1 MSNPL
6 FQVLGGN
13 SHNMNGP
20 MGNMMQMVQQ
30 FNQFQQNFR
39 GDPKEEV
46 MKLLQSGRMNQQ
58 QLDQLQNMARQ
69 FQSVIDK
76 MR

>member
-6 FQVLGGN
+6 FQTLGGN
-13 SHNMNGP
+13 SHNTNGP

-30 FNQFQQNFR
+30 FNQFQQNFH

-46 MKLLQSGRMNQQ
+46 MKLLQSGRMSQQ
-58 QLDQLQNMARQ
+58 QLDHLQNMARQ
-69 FQSVIDK
+69 FQSVIGK